1 MKNANRK
8 KLGHS
13 VICASWLAVFC
24 LFGYRST
31 FSILL
36 GPMSKDLGWSISK
49 LSLAYSLMMSVYA
62 ITAFFSGIL
71 IDKWGTRP
79 AYLIASVGGALGFY
93 LTSNANSYI
102 SYVLPY
108 VIFAGIGTGML
119 WVSSTISVRK
129 WYVGKSY
136 ATMWG
141 IAFMGAPAA
150 QIVLSLGVKKL
161 LLTLGWR
168 LAMKILALIVF
179 VLLLMASYF
188 SRKNPSDY
196 GLSPFGVTS
205 QEVNNEYVWSLKEAY
220 STFPIWG
227 AILAF
232 ITSIIA
238 EFLIWTQIVMYW
250 TKDMGLTL
258 ATSTNLYVVIGF
270 AGLISMPFMGK
281 VADKVVS
288 SKPSESMGRKIM
300 LIFAPAVGVVACI
313 LLLLTKMSIIYSIIS
328 CILFS
333 VYWAIEPG
341 GVAGYIGAIYGGKT
355 LGRIWG
361 AATLIVMGIG
371 PALGS
376 FMGAYLYDLNG
387 SYYYSII
394 FATCAFAL
402 STIISLFLPL
412 KVRINKK

>member
-1 MKNANRK
+1 MKKTNGK

-36 GPMSKDLGWSISK
+36 GPMSTDLGWSISK

-62 ITAFFSGIL
+62 FTAFFSGIL

-93 LTSNANSYI
+93 LTSNAHSYI

-108 VIFAGIGTGML
+108 VLFAGVGTGML

-150 QIVLSLGVKKL
+150 QIILSLGVKKL

-168 LAMKILALIVF
+168 LAMKVLALIVF
-179 VLLLMASYF
+179 ILLLIASYF

-196 GLSPFGVTS
+196 GLSPFGVTR
-205 QEVNNEYVWSLKEAY
+205 QEVSNEYVWSLKEAY

-227 AILAF
+227 AILTF
-232 ITSIIA
+232 ITSIIG

-250 TKDMGLTL
+250 TKDIGLTL
-258 ATSTNLYVVIGF
+258 TTSTNLYVIIGF
-270 AGLISMPFMGK
+270 SGLFSMPLMGRL
-281 VADKVVS
+281 ADRVVS
-288 SKPSESMGRKIM
+288 NKAYESIGRKTM
-300 LIFAPAVGVVACI
+300 LIFAPAIGFVACI
-313 LLLLTKMSIIYSIIS
+313 LLLFTKISIIYSIIS

-341 GVAGYIGAIYGGKT
+341 GVAGYIGSIYGGKT
-355 LGRIWG
+355 LGKIWG

-376 FMGAYLYDLNG
+376 FMGAYLYDLKG
-387 SYYYSII
+387 SYYYSIL
-394 FATCAFAL
+394 FATCAFLL
-402 STIISLFLPL
+402 STIFSLCLPL